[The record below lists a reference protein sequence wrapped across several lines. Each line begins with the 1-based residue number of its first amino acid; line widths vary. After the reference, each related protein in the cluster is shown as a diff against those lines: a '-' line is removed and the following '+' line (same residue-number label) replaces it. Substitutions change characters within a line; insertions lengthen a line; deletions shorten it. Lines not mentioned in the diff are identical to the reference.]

1 MNKLELS
8 IELSFDIDA
17 GTIEPFDD
25 VKLNTNQLIH
35 PEVFFERYQNYK
47 MDLKDKAYIST
58 TATLTLDNNK
68 LPGNG
73 TRCYQV
79 ISILS
84 GTKSILSTHLCS
96 DG

>member
-1 MNKLELS
+1 MFGAK
-8 IELSFDIDA
+8 
-17 GTIEPFDD
+17 
-25 VKLNTNQLIH
+25 
-35 PEVFFERYQNYK
+35 
-47 MDLKDKAYIST
+47 YIST
-58 TATLTLDNNK
+58 TATLALDNNK

-84 GTKSILSTHLCS
+84 DTKSILRCRLYS

>member
-1 MNKLELS
+1 MLGAK
-8 IELSFDIDA
+8 
-17 GTIEPFDD
+17 
-25 VKLNTNQLIH
+25 
-35 PEVFFERYQNYK
+35 
-47 MDLKDKAYIST
+47 YIST

-79 ISILS
+79 ISTLS
-84 GTKSILSTHLCS
+84 GTKSILSTQLYS

>member
-1 MNKLELS
+1 MFGAK
-8 IELSFDIDA
+8 
-17 GTIEPFDD
+17 
-25 VKLNTNQLIH
+25 
-35 PEVFFERYQNYK
+35 
-47 MDLKDKAYIST
+47 YIST

-84 GTKSILSTHLCS
+84 YTKSILRRHLYS

>member
-1 MNKLELS
+1 MFGAK
-8 IELSFDIDA
+8 
-17 GTIEPFDD
+17 
-25 VKLNTNQLIH
+25 
-35 PEVFFERYQNYK
+35 
-47 MDLKDKAYIST
+47 YIST
-58 TATLTLDNNK
+58 TATLTLDNNN

-79 ISILS
+79 ISILR

>member
-1 MNKLELS
+1 MFGAK
-8 IELSFDIDA
+8 
-17 GTIEPFDD
+17 
-25 VKLNTNQLIH
+25 
-35 PEVFFERYQNYK
+35 
-47 MDLKDKAYIST
+47 YIST
-58 TATLTLDNNK
+58 TATLALDNNK

-84 GTKSILSTHLCS
+84 GTKSILSAHLHL